1 MAKGSHSNSI
11 LTGKAKYCYVTG
23 RTEGLDKH
31 HIYHGTGLRD
41 ISDKHGFWVY
51 LWQPLHL
58 AGMGGLHKFPNKGL
72 DLELKQACQR
82 RFEETRIVQSTQPPA
97 KAAAQAREEFM
108 EIIGKNYLDS
118 EEEWEAPAE
127 KDKGADGFF
136 LLEDF
141 WEDEEC

>member
-31 HIYHGTGLRD
+31 HIYHGPGLRD

-58 AGMGGLHKFPNKGL
+58 AGMGGLHKFPNTGL

-82 RFEETRIVQSTQPPA
+82 RFEETGT
-97 KAAAQAREEFM
+97 REEFM
-108 EIIGKNYLDS
+108 AIIGKNYLDD
-118 EEEWEAPAE
+118 EEERKAAAE
-127 KDKGADGFF
+127 KDKGTDGFF
-136 LLEDF
+136 LIEDI
-141 WEDEEC
+141 WEDEGC